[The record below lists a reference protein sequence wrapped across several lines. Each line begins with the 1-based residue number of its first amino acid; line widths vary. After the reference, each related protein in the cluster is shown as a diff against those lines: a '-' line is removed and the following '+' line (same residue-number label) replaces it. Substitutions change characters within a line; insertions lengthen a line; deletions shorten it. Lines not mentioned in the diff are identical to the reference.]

1 MKLYIL
7 AERLKKSV
15 DEVLR
20 ASKKLK
26 LDIKSS
32 EQKLTH
38 DQVIELTKYFTEK
51 RRFLF
56 FILLR
61 NYIFGFLTA
70 FIALFKRRGY
80 LYGLISGMTIFTV
93 YAFDNINTNPSNVN
107 NVNVV
112 ENEIILEDDEILA
125 TDSDNEDSNDEE
137 SDSVENNEVDNSE
150 PVEDISATDSSTTT
164 TPSSTTTTSS
174 STTTSTT
181 TSSTTTVY
189 VDDEP
194 PTWPDKTLN
203 IQNIN
208 ETYFEVLWKPA
219 VDNINV
225 AGYRFYLDGVQVA
238 EYIRNNDNNSIFLDT
253 LSSGTSYTLEVE
265 AYDDNGNFSIDN
277 PIIVVSTASPTTT
290 TTTTTTT
297 TVSYTHLTLPTK

>member
-112 ENEIILEDDEILA
+112 ENEIVVEDDEISA

-164 TPSSTTTTSS
+164 TPSSTTTT
-174 STTTSTT
+174 
-181 TSSTTTVY
+181 
-189 VDDEP
+189 
-194 PTWPDKTLN
+194 
-203 IQNIN
+203 
-208 ETYFEVLWKPA
+208 
-219 VDNINV
+219 
-225 AGYRFYLDGVQVA
+225 
-238 EYIRNNDNNSIFLDT
+238 
-253 LSSGTSYTLEVE
+253 
-265 AYDDNGNFSIDN
+265 
-277 PIIVVSTASPTTT
+277 
-290 TTTTTTT
+290 
-297 TVSYTHLTLPTK
+297 